1 MPESSTRKK
10 KSSKSA
16 ANQSVESSLKDIDSP
31 NPAWFVR
38 LMFGFLIGGLAW
50 IITYYTTGAQWPLG
64 SGFANINAALNL
76 GNWNIAIGFGLVL
89 VGFGM
94 STRWK

>member
-10 KSSKSA
+10 KSTKPA
-16 ANQSVESSLKDIDSP
+16 ASTDVAFNDAESP

-38 LMFGFLIGGLAW
+38 LMFGLLLGGLIW
-50 IITYYTTGAQWPLG
+50 IITYYITGAQWPLG
-64 SGFANINAALNL
+64 SGFASINPALNL
-76 GNWNIAIGFGLVL
+76 GNWNIAIGFGLVI